1 MEFSDATKRYWRD
14 EDFKDLEKVES
25 IKDLFTIAERIIE
38 RMPKPFVQ
46 VCGPIT
52 TGGLGST
59 EANLKVFN
67 ETVIKLQN
75 KGLTVFDQMPY
86 ESTMQRLQDELV
98 AKGDYLHNILT
109 DFYYPLFNSG
119 FISAFY
125 FIPGWESS
133 FGAKK
138 EHEKAQELKIPIVYL

>member
-1 MEFSDATKRYWRD
+1 MEYSEATTKYWT
-14 EDFKDLEKVES
+14 EQDFKDLEGVKS
-25 IKDLFTIAERIIE
+25 NKDLFVIAERIIE

-59 EANLKVFN
+59 QANLEVFN
-67 ETVIKLQN
+67 ETIKKLQSQ
-75 KGLTVFDQMPY
+75 GLNVFDQMPY
-86 ESTMQRLQDELV
+86 ESTMQRLQDELNN
-98 AKGDYLHNILT
+98 KGDYLHNILT
-109 DFYYPLFNSG
+109 DFYFPLFNSG
-119 FISAFY
+119 FITAFY

-138 EHEKAQELKIPIVYL
+138 EHEKAKELDIPIVYL

>member
-1 MEFSDATKRYWRD
+1 MQFSEATTRYWRD
-14 EDFKDLEKVES
+14 EDFKDLEKVKS
-25 IKDLFTIAERIIE
+25 IKDLFFIAERIID

-75 KGLTVFDQMPY
+75 QGLNVFDQMPY

-98 AKGDYLHNILT
+98 EKGDYLHNILT
-109 DFYYPLFNSG
+109 DFYFPLFNSG
-119 FISAFY
+119 LISAFY

-138 EHEKAQELKIPIVYL
+138 EHEKAKELNIPIVYL